1 MKFYLDENFPPDL
14 LDTIRLIYD
23 DHEFASWEDEGL
35 SGATDVELFATL
47 PDRGF
52 DALLTRDRR
61 QLENVDERTALVASG
76 LGWIGLKENSL
87 KGREKLAITAAS
99 LVAGL
104 LHVIEAMNEGDRTFQ
119 IYNVPHT
126 RTQRM
131 KVITLR
137 T

>member
-1 MKFYLDENFPPDL
+1 VKFYLDENFPPDL
-14 LDTIRLIYD
+14 LATIRLIYD
-23 DHEFASWEDEGL
+23 DHEFSSWEDEGL

-61 QLENVDERTALVASG
+61 QLENTDERVALIASG
-76 LGWIGLKENSL
+76 LGWIGLKENKL
-87 KGREKLAITAAS
+87 KGREKLAVTAAS
-99 LVAGL
+99 LLVGL
-104 LHVIEAMNEGDRTFQ
+104 VHVIGAMAEGERVFQ

-131 KVITLR
+131 KVISLR
-137 T
+137 P